1 MKSRTFTVT
10 TTAAEVVAT
19 EPLTRRVYLHVVGNH
34 DVYLCGSDVTT
45 SNGLPTEKHTAPME
59 LTIPAG
65 ETLWAIVASSTE
77 QLRILVQGD

>member
-10 TTAAEVVAT
+10 TTAAEVVAA
-19 EPLTRRVYLHVVGNH
+19 EPSTRRVYLHVIGTA
-34 DVYLCGSDVTT
+34 DVYVGGSDVTT

-59 LTIPAG
+59 ITIPAG

-77 QLRILVQGD
+77 ELRILVQGD

>member
-10 TTAAEVVAT
+10 TTAQEVIAAE
-19 EPLTRRVYLHVVGNH
+19 PSTRRVYLHVIGTAN
-34 DVYLCGSDVTT
+34 VYLGGSDVTT

-65 ETLWAIVASSTE
+65 EVLWALTASGTE
-77 QLRILVQGD
+77 TLRILVQGD